1 MGKLSAIPKEVIVH
15 VSFHLCWAVLAL
27 LSLVGAFLFIPFIGI
42 YETFVL
48 GFVFQT
54 MPDSRIVAYA
64 IGIVVFVATG
74 IASAGV
80 RKLFRKSTSWM
91 AGVLSL
97 IPTVVALI
105 AISFA
110 LLASGINQRGA
121 LVGAS
126 PAADLS
132 DAGDFDELGVWIKA
146 AYYLPKH
153 PPFVTN
159 AASVVRLETALP
171 ASSKATSVP
180 PPNLSGWYLNL
191 DAECWS
197 ALRNRATSPVLV
209 AWSDGTNEQCSVVE
223 LNLKTEVV
231 DTKSMQ
237 RNEFEQLYRSQRN
250 VIGEICP
257 TAQLPESP
265 PTK

>member
-1 MGKLSAIPKEVIVH
+1 MGKPSAIPKELIVH
-15 VSFHLCWAVLAL
+15 VSFHLFWAVLAL
-27 LSLVGAFLFIPFIGI
+27 LSLVGVFLFIPFIGI

-48 GFVFQT
+48 GFVFQA

-64 IGIVVFVATG
+64 IGIMVFILTG
-74 IASAGV
+74 MASAGV

-97 IPTVVALI
+97 IPTVVVLVV
-105 AISFA
+105 ISFA
-110 LLASGINQRGA
+110 LLASGINPRGA

-132 DAGDFDELGVWIKA
+132 DTGDFDELGVWIKA

-153 PPFVTN
+153 PPFVAN
-159 AASVVRLETALP
+159 AASIVRLETALP

-180 PPNLSGWYLNL
+180 PPKVSGWYLNL

-197 ALRNRATSPVLV
+197 ALRSGATSPVLV
-209 AWSDGTNEQCSVVE
+209 AWSDATNEQCSVVQ
-223 LNLKTEVV
+223 LNLKTDVAAAE
-231 DTKSMQ
+231 SMQ
-237 RNEFEQLYRSQRN
+237 QKEFERLYKSQHDLIGQL
-250 VIGEICP
+250 CP
-257 TAQLPESP
+257 NAQLPESP
-265 PTK
+265 PSK